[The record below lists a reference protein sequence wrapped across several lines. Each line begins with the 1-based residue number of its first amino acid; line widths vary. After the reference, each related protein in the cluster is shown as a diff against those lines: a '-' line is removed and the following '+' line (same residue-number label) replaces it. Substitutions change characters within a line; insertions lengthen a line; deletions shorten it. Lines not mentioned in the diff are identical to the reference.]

1 MRGFPV
7 LEVPPGFAPGEPVTP
22 TSTALEQVD
31 AHLRSTQ
38 AVNGY
43 HLQATDG
50 IIGHVCD
57 FLMDDKSWAIAGLVI
72 KIGHRFSGKEVQV
85 AVTQVERISYEA
97 STVFVKLTKEAVEK
111 CPEHTLTPLR
121 VAGFI
126 APDKHHSS
134 KSETISTP

>member
-1 MRGFPV
+1 V
-7 LEVPPGFAPGEPVTP
+7 LNERA
-22 TSTALEQVD
+22 D

-57 FLMDDKSWAIAGLVI
+57 FLMDDKSWAIAGLVV
-72 KIGHRFSGKEVQV
+72 KTGHRFTGKEVQM
-85 AVTQVERISYEA
+85 AVSQVERISYED

-111 CPEHTLTPLR
+111 CPEYNLTPLR
-121 VAGFI
+121 VEGFTPPESSTFKEAI
-126 APDKHHSS
+126 KEVLAP
-134 KSETISTP
+134 